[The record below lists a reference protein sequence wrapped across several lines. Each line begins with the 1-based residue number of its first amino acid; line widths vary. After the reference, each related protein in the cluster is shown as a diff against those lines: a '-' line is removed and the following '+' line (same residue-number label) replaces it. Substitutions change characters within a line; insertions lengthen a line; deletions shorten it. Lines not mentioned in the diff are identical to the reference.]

1 MSFCFLG
8 RSPTAPRNSLESHLP
23 DLSRGR
29 KDYGIEL
36 KSLGSSRSKT
46 SSHSDSLHIPASRQ
60 PLPPNLGVRKNGKV
74 ISLSVIRLII
84 SKPLS
89 GSNLVLLNLNL
100 FVFVSHT
107 GRERSP
113 EEIASC
119 PDSLPSYKTE
129 DPAGLQ
135 STTRGRPSTKP
146 KTT

>member
-1 MSFCFLG
+1 M
-8 RSPTAPRNSLESHLP
+8 
-23 DLSRGR
+23 
-29 KDYGIEL
+29 
-36 KSLGSSRSKT
+36 
-46 SSHSDSLHIPASRQ
+46 
-60 PLPPNLGVRKNGKV
+60 
-74 ISLSVIRLII
+74 IRLIT

-135 STTRGRPSTKP
+135 STARGRPSTKP